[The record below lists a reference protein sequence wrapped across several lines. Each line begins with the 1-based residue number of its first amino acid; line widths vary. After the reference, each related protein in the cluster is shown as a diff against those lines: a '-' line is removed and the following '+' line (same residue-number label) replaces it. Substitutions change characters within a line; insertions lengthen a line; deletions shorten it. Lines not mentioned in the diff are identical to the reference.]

1 MSIEENKAIVR
12 EFFARFSAADV
23 EGALSL
29 LDEGAVWRA
38 MGVEGGL
45 PMSGE
50 LDKESI
56 GGLIAG
62 VKEAIPAG
70 LKLTPSDWTAEGDR
84 VALELECYGELTNGR
99 VYNNFYHFLVIVSG
113 GKIKSVREYMDTNH
127 QRRVW
132 VDA

>member
-1 MSIEENKAIVR
+1 MSIEKNKKIVS
-12 EFFARFSAADV
+12 EFFERFSAADV
-23 EGALSL
+23 PGALSL

-56 GGLIAG
+56 GGLIGG

-70 LKLTPSDWTAEGDR
+70 LKLTPSAWTAEGDR

-99 VYNNFYHFLVIVSG
+99 VYNNLYHFLIIVSG
-113 GKIKSVREYMDTNH
+113 GKIKVVREYMDTNH
-127 QRRVW
+127 QRRIW
-132 VDA
+132 ADE

>member
-1 MSIEENKAIVR
+1 MSTEQNKDIVR
-12 EFFARFSAADV
+12 TFFERFSAADV
-23 EGALSL
+23 PGALSH
-29 LDEGAVWRA
+29 LDDGVVWRA

-50 LDKESI
+50 LDKEAI
-56 GGLIAG
+56 GGLIGG
-62 VKEAIPAG
+62 VKEAIPG
-70 LKLTPSDWTAEGDR
+70 GFKLDPSGWTAEGDR

-99 VYNNFYHFLVIVSG
+99 VYNNMYHFLIIVSD
-113 GKIKSVREYMDTNH
+113 GKIKTIREYMDTNH